1 MIHIG
6 AGNPLLES
14 LAPAIEVIK
23 AGGVVAYPTETFY
36 GLGVDALNE
45 KAVEKIFAIKKR
57 DFSQPLL
64 ILIPGRY
71 VLSACVTEIP
81 DAAVLLMEAFWPGPL
96 TIIFF
101 ASSRIPPL
109 LCAHTEKVAV
119 RVSSH
124 PVSQA
129 LVQALNA
136 PLTATSANLSGLA
149 SPTTADEVWEQL
161 GVQVDVI
168 IDGGKTFGGKPST
181 IVDVTQSPP
190 RVVREGVIPKD
201 EIGRYF

>member
-1 MIHIG
+1 M
-6 AGNPLLES
+6 
-14 LAPAIEVIK
+14 
-23 AGGVVAYPTETFY
+23 
-36 GLGVDALNE
+36 
-45 KAVEKIFAIKKR
+45 
-57 DFSQPLL
+57 
-64 ILIPGRY
+64 
-71 VLSACVTEIP
+71 
-81 DAAVLLMEAFWPGPL
+81 
-96 TIIFF
+96 
-101 ASSRIPPL
+101 
-109 LCAHTEKVAV
+109 

-161 GVQVDVI
+161 GVQVDAI

-190 RVVREGVIPKD
+190 RVVREGVIPKAHI
-201 EIGRYF
+201 EGIFERQSSS

>member
-1 MIHIG
+1 M
-6 AGNPLLES
+6 
-14 LAPAIEVIK
+14 
-23 AGGVVAYPTETFY
+23 AYPTETFY
-36 GLGVDALNE
+36 GLGVDALNG

-57 DFSQPLL
+57 NFSQPLL
-64 ILIPGRY
+64 ILIPGRD
-71 VLSACVTEIP
+71 VLSAYVTEIP
-81 DAAVLLMEAFWPGPL
+81 EAAVRLMEAFWPGPL

-109 LCAHTEKVAV
+109 LCGQTGKVAV

-168 IDGGKTFGGKPST
+168 LDGGKTFGGNPST

-190 RVVREGVIPKD
+190 RVVREGVILKD
-201 EIGRYF
+201 EIEGYF